1 MKVSSPIAALTA
13 SCFTLAFVFTPAALA
28 DPTPRSSAPNTNN
41 CEYALTPPPAE
52 STSEQ
57 LKPGQVPP
65 TPRPTVINEYPGG
78 CGVTK
83 AKGFNEPANTASA
96 WMVFDLDSGDVIATK
111 DPHGRYRPASVIKAL
126 LALVALD
133 ELNLKAKVKITAED
147 ANQEGSAVG
156 YVDGVEYTNEQLLY
170 GLLLNSGNDAAH
182 ALAQRLGGDDK
193 TLEKV
198 NALAQ
203 SLGTVD
209 TYAASYSGLD
219 APGMSTSA
227 HDLAL
232 IYSHAWKNPT
242 FAKMVATEHIELPGN
257 AATPTFQVW
266 NDNGLF
272 LNDEH
277 GIGGKTGY
285 TDDAH
290 HTFVGAKDID
300 GRRLAAVILDTT
312 VEQGRPWQQAQKL
325 IDAAYAVPK
334 GEKVGNLKETSIL
347 SQPSPSELPTPPTP
361 GEGDAPS
368 RDRNHAPALVIGG
381 AILGLIMLGTL
392 TWLLGRKRNDKKA

>member
-1 MKVSSPIAALTA
+1 MKVSSTIAALTA
-13 SCFTLAFVFTPAALA
+13 SSFTLAFVLTPAALA

-52 STSEQ
+52 TTSEQ
-57 LKPGQVPP
+57 LKPGQTSP
-65 TPRPTVINEYPGG
+65 TPRPTVINEYRGG

-96 WMVFDLDSGDVIATK
+96 WMVFDLDNGDVIATK

-182 ALAQRLGGDDK
+182 ALAQRLGGDNK

-198 NALAQ
+198 NALAH

-209 TYAASYSGLD
+209 TY
-219 APGMSTSA
+219 
-227 HDLAL
+227 
-232 IYSHAWKNPT
+232 
-242 FAKMVATEHIELPGN
+242 

-290 HTFVGAKDID
+290 HTFVGAKNID

-325 IDAAYAVPK
+325 IDAAYAVPR
-334 GEKVGNLKETSIL
+334 GEKVGNLKETSIP

-361 GEGDAPS
+361 EEGDAPS
-368 RDRNHAPALVIGG
+368 RDRNHAPVLVIGG
-381 AILGLIMLGTL
+381 ATLGLIVLGIL
-392 TWLLGRKRNDKKA
+392 TWFLGRKKHNKKA

>member
-1 MKVSSPIAALTA
+1 MP
-13 SCFTLAFVFTPAALA
+13 
-28 DPTPRSSAPNTNN
+28 
-41 CEYALTPPPAE
+41 
-52 STSEQ
+52 
-57 LKPGQVPP
+57 
-65 TPRPTVINEYPGG
+65 
-78 CGVTK
+78 
-83 AKGFNEPANTASA
+83 
-96 WMVFDLDSGDVIATK
+96 
-111 DPHGRYRPASVIKAL
+111 
-126 LALVALD
+126 
-133 ELNLKAKVKITAED
+133 
-147 ANQEGSAVG
+147 
-156 YVDGVEYTNEQLLY
+156 
-170 GLLLNSGNDAAH
+170 
-182 ALAQRLGGDDK
+182 
-193 TLEKV
+193 
-198 NALAQ
+198 
-203 SLGTVD
+203 
-209 TYAASYSGLD
+209 
-219 APGMSTSA
+219 PGMSTSA

-347 SQPSPSELPTPPTP
+347 SQPSPSELPTPPAP